1 MGTGNFAK
9 ITNGYQNAKIC
20 YELDMTA
27 WWWTTVLLVKLQD

>member
-9 ITNGYQNAKIC
+9 ITDGYQNAKIC

-27 WWWTTVLLVKLQD
+27 WWGQQVLLAKLQD